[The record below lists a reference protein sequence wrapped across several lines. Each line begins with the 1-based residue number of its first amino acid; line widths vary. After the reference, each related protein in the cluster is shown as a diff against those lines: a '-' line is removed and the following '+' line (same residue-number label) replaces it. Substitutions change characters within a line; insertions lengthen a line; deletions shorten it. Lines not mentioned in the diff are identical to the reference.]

1 MTAASEDRWGRRKLL
16 ALVATVAVAAV
27 GGVVGLGYAVLVV
40 VSPDDPADPAA
51 SAAATA
57 PQSREAIVGA
67 PMLDVAPQDAR
78 GGSPATTAAPPI
90 SIPGATHV
98 GAADVPTGFPRTP
111 EGAVGQLAAIAAA
124 ALQGMSVQTAVA
136 VHDAWAADGAPS
148 ATDWALTSAVLAF
161 LGSAA
166 GPWVDDPGTSLVA
179 VPLAGQVKGVDGPD
193 WVLACVLFE
202 VTATVVTQARTAFGH
217 CEQMAWD
224 GDRWVIA
231 AGAYPA
237 PAPSTWPG
245 TELAAAA
252 GWRTWVAAGE

>member
-1 MTAASEDRWGRRKLL
+1 MEAFLHQVLSGLATGGIYAIVAL
-16 ALVATVAVAAV
+16 ALVMI
-27 GGVVGLGYAVLVV
+27 Y
-40 VSPDDPADPAA
+40 
-51 SAAATA
+51 
-57 PQSREAIVGA
+57 Q
-67 PMLDVAPQDAR
+67 
-78 GGSPATTAAPPI
+78 
-90 SIPGATHV
+90 ATHLV
-98 GAADVPTGFPRTP
+98 NFA
-111 EGAVGQLAAIAAA
+111 Q
-124 ALQGMSVQTAVA
+124 
-136 VHDAWAADGAPS
+136 
-148 ATDWALTSAVLAF
+148 AF

-231 AGAYPA
+231 DGAYPA